1 MQISFFYKNFLLKKY
16 KIILLSLILILV
28 FYRSPYIFLNGRF
41 VAEEGSFWFNNTFS
55 FGIFHGLTQLYA
67 GSGYFNLWA
76 NLSSVVAYILPLS
89 YAPLGT
95 VYMALLVQLYLYC
108 FVIFSESNFFANKKD
123 RIVLSLIVLITPP
136 MVASVWLNSLVSQVY
151 FAILTILIFF
161 QKDFT
166 KNLMN
171 RLSPVILF
179 ISGSSS
185 IIPCIFF
192 PFFLLKYAKENTKN
206 NLINLVAIAI
216 PTIFQSIIF
225 MYVKIT
231 GLEKLLS
238 DGPRYILSTSKFV
251 SYLYNVVVK
260 TFLGRDLTQFLFY
273 DFLNKNFLNIFFIFI
288 LLFFIFI
295 YLFKITFNK
304 IKKDR
309 IILYL
314 ILFFI
319 TQSLLV
325 IYVSKFESVHGRYAV
340 VPGILL
346 IFIFYRL
353 HQISRGSMKFF
364 CIILLSLT
372 LSSGAYEY
380 KFNNTYPQFLECIK
394 CPIWKDEV
402 SKWKNDRTYQL
413 KIWQYPTKKMSL
425 TID

>member
-55 FGIFHGLTQLYA
+55 FGIFHGLTQLYV